1 MVRDGFDTSLKELK
15 QDVIYMIDKVDN
27 IIEETVRCFAER
39 DIEGARAVYKLDDEV
54 DNAFYLIESKC
65 IELLALQQPKAHDL
79 RIVFAIMGTIT
90 DLERMG
96 DYAVNIV
103 KEVIL
108 LGDEQ
113 EIRKYKEIIKMKD
126 IIRGMIS
133 MTRQSFID
141 EDQALATRACSEDD
155 LVDELYKDVYN
166 EVLLKI
172 SDNREAMTQGARIL
186 FIGRYLERIA
196 DHITN
201 VCEAVVYIA
210 TGERVELN

>member
-1 MVRDGFDTSLKELK
+1 MVREGFDASLKELK
-15 QDVIYMIDKVDN
+15 QNVIYMIDKVDN
-27 IIEETVRCFAER
+27 IIEETVRCFVEK
-39 DIEGARAVYKLDDEV
+39 DIEGARAVYKLDDEI
-54 DNAFYLIESKC
+54 DNEFYLIESKC
-65 IELLALQQPKAHDL
+65 IEVLALQQPKAHDL
-79 RIVFAIMGTIT
+79 RIVFAIMGAIT

-96 DYAVNIV
+96 DYAVNII

-108 LGDEQ
+108 LGEEQ
-113 EIRKYKEIIKMKD
+113 DIKKYKEIVKMKN
-126 IIRGMIS
+126 IIRGMIA
-133 MTRQSFID
+133 MTRQAFID
-141 EDQALATRACSEDD
+141 EDQALATRACNEDD

-172 SDNREAMTQGARIL
+172 SDNREIMAQGTRVL

-201 VCEAVVYIA
+201 VCESIVYIA